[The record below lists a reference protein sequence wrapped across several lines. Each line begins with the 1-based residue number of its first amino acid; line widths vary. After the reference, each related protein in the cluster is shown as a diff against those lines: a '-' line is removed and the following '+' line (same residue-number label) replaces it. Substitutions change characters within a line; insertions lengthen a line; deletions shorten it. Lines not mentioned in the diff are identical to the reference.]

1 MASIYDNILNRFSDP
16 PPWSEEKDAVGHLL
30 FFQIVKLTTG
40 EGIART
46 LFAYITSRPGKGIRG
61 MMIEAF
67 NKWLEV
73 PEDKLQIIASVVSK
87 LHSASLL

>member
-16 PPWSEEKDAVGHLL
+16 PPWSEEKDAVGHLPV
-30 FFQIVKLTTG
+30 FFQIVKLTS
-40 EGIART
+40 EKA
-46 LFAYITSRPGKGIRG
+46 LLEPFAYITSRPGKGIRG